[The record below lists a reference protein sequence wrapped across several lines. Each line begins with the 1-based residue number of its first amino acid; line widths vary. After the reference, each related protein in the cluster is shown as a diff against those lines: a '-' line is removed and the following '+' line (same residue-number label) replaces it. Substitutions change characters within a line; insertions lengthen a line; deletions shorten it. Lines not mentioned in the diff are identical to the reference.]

1 VVAHKIFNIVYYFWS
16 IFQSVSWS
24 IIEWAATRSN
34 TLAKPR
40 ETSEMCF
47 FVFSD
52 FVMRWSTKSRL
63 SEVDFLFL
71 KPNWFGCI
79 SLLLVK
85 NHQSLCDIIL

>member
-1 VVAHKIFNIVYYFWS
+1 VCVLFVLMFAI
-16 IFQSVSWS
+16 
-24 IIEWAATRSN
+24 AP
-34 TLAKPR
+34 AKSK

-52 FVMRWSTKSRL
+52 FVKRWSTKSGL
-63 SEVDFLFL
+63 SEVDFPFL

-85 NHQSLCDIIL
+85 NHQSLCDIIFSNIFPMQQLREMGL